1 MRSGEA
7 SFALF
12 WESDQSCQGVTTLA
26 NLGRTWHFDRH
37 PMYSDL
43 LANGS

>member
-12 WESDQSCQGVTTLA
+12 WESDQSCQGVTILA
-26 NLGRTWHFDRH
+26 NLGKTWHSDRH
-37 PMYSDL
+37 PMYPVI
-43 LANGS
+43 LASGS